1 MSKISFLQIIHFC
14 QKKISGRIFF
24 CWIFLSWKHFL
35 AVNFFLE
42 IFLFRIF
49 CCYFFLVEHFCQQNC
64 CCGIFVTVRICS
76 RWSQE
81 PTFKVWSKLG
91 LWQLRYSWYGQM
103 SQGQMLPEQMS
114 FWKLKYVQIGP
125 RNLPLKFGQN
135 RTSNSWDIVDMDKC
149 RQDKCCMD
157 KCPFD
162 YCLRLPRVNG

>member
-1 MSKISFLQIIHFC
+1 MFKMVPGTYLWSLVKIKLVTAEMFLIWTNVARTNVAWTDVI
-14 QKKISGRIFF
+14 
-24 CWIFLSWKHFL
+24 L
-35 AVNFFLE
+35 
-42 IFLFRIF
+42 
-49 CCYFFLVEHFCQQNC
+49 
-64 CCGIFVTVRICS
+64 TVGICS
-76 RWSQE
+76 NRSQE
-81 PTFKVWSKLG
+81 PTFKVWSKSG

-149 RQDKCCMD
+149 RQDKCCLD

-162 YCLRLPRVNG
+162 YCLRLSRVNG